1 MKGIIRIVQTQPF
14 SSPPFP
20 HLTPP
25 PVISSDRN
33 CSNSSV
39 LQLVQPEE
47 EFSFQHF
54 LNPTNK
60 FKNRYANIVACRFFF
75 KDINSFPVIP
85 FFLSHNLLFLFT
97 KERKGDNLS
106 FFYADDHTR
115 VLLNP
120 IDGVAGS
127 DYINASFI
135 DVSFHYF
142 FVSFTSLRAFYNKVV

>member
-1 MKGIIRIVQTQPF
+1 M
-14 SSPPFP
+14 
-20 HLTPP
+20 
-25 PVISSDRN
+25 
-33 CSNSSV
+33 
-39 LQLVQPEE
+39 
-47 EFSFQHF
+47 
-54 LNPTNK
+54 
-60 FKNRYANIVACRFFF
+60 
-75 KDINSFPVIP
+75 
-85 FFLSHNLLFLFT
+85 FLFT

-142 FVSFTSLRAFYNKVV
+142 FVSYTSLRAFYNKVVWGKSCQVMAGLQFGINTSRSSGWPPNNAEPFSRLASRVKNKQNKTRNADYCGEVLEIDILSTGEVISYFVCG